1 MPDLTTSYL
10 GLKLRNPLVASA
22 SVLSKK
28 NERVIALEEAGIGA
42 VVMYS
47 LFEEE
52 IEHESKA
59 LNHFLT
65 ANTYSYWEALTYF
78 PDFERYNIGPEKY
91 LDQITALKKKVK
103 IPIIASLNGVSYGGW
118 TGYAKRMEE
127 AGADALELNIY
138 YLPVDQE
145 LDSST
150 LESAYCE
157 LVQNVRNSIK
167 IPMAVKLSP
176 FFTTL
181 PSIVRKLEKAG
192 ANGVVL
198 FNRFYQPVLNI
209 EELNVAPHLE
219 LSTSSDNEL
228 PLRWIALLYG
238 RVEIDLALTSGVHTA
253 ADIIK
258 GLMAGAKVTM
268 MASELI
274 SSGIPRVQVL
284 LNEVQ
289 DWMKTHE
296 YPSVT
301 KMIGILSQQKV
312 PEPDAFERANYMK
325 ALTLFDN
332 RLH

>member
-10 GLKLRNPLVASA
+10 GLKLKNPLVASA

-65 ANTYSYWEALTYF
+65 ANTYSFWEALTYF
-78 PDFERYNIGPEKY
+78 PDLEHYNIGPEKY
-91 LDQITALKKKVK
+91 LDQITELKKSVK

-118 TGYAKRMEE
+118 TGYAKRMED

-138 YLPVDQE
+138 YLPVDPE

-150 LESAYCE
+150 LESAYCD
-157 LVQNVRNSIK
+157 LVKNVRNTIK

-176 FFTTL
+176 FFTAL
-181 PSIVRKLEKAG
+181 PNFVKKLETAG
-192 ANGVVL
+192 ANGIVL
-198 FNRFYQPVLNI
+198 LNRFYQPVLNI
-209 EELNVAPHLE
+209 EELTVVPHLE
-219 LSTSSDNEL
+219 LSTSADSEL

-238 RVEIDLALTSGVHTA
+238 RVGLDMALTSGVHTI

-258 GLMAGAKVTM
+258 GLMAGAHVTM
-268 MASELI
+268 IASELI

-284 LNEVQ
+284 LKELQ
-289 DWMKTHE
+289 DWMGTHD
-296 YPSVT
+296 YQSVRE
-301 KMIGILSQQKV
+301 MIGVLSQQKA
-312 PEPDAFERANYMK
+312 PEPAAFERANYMK

-332 RLH
+332 RVH